1 MCWAHADVDTQLGK
15 HGKNIT
21 VNTVSPGI
29 TTTDILSP
37 EAMDAF
43 DKALTPMAKVEDRPG
58 HPNDIA
64 DTILLLVQEKSR
76 WITGQVRIL
85 NSFLD
90 NLSSVLP

>member
-1 MCWAHADVDTQLGK
+1 
-15 HGKNIT
+15 
-21 VNTVSPGI
+21 
-29 TTTDILSP
+29 
-37 EAMDAF
+37 MDAF

-85 NSFLD
+85 CHSIASNILALE
-90 NLSSVLP
+90 NLLLLADRLWK

>member
-1 MCWAHADVDTQLGK
+1 M
-15 HGKNIT
+15 
-21 VNTVSPGI
+21 NTVAPGI

-43 DKALTPMAKVEDRPG
+43 DKALTPMAKVEGRPG

-76 WITGQVRIL
+76 WITGQVSVARRSKL
-85 NSFLD
+85 LPSSALGR
-90 NLSSVLP
+90 LSWKAG

>member
-1 MCWAHADVDTQLGK
+1 
-15 HGKNIT
+15 
-21 VNTVSPGI
+21 
-29 TTTDILSP
+29 
-37 EAMDAF
+37 MDAF

-85 NSFLD
+85 DPLISLHLLAWAAF
-90 NLSSVLP
+90 PYHMQMR